1 MSEAGVPVQRP
12 GDPGGPMRRDDG
24 GTGAAIRRAVRR
36 RPVLVVASVLLLA
49 LTAIA
54 IAAPW
59 LAPFDPES
67 LQPQHRLKAPGGEF
81 VMGTDRYGRDVYSRV
96 LYGGRISLLVGWS
109 VTAGVLL
116 FGGTIGL
123 LAGFSPRADRTLMR
137 VMDGLMAFPDVL
149 LAIALMAALGPNVV
163 NVIVALTAVYIPRM
177 ARIVR
182 SSTLVVKE
190 QLYVEAAHA
199 TGSSIGRVIVQHVL
213 PGTLP
218 AAMVQATVTFAY
230 AVLAEAALSFLGVGA
245 PPSIPSWGNIISDGR
260 LYIRQAPW
268 ILIYP
273 GIAVVTTVLAINMLG
288 DALRD
293 LLDPRMQSTLRKGNV

>member
-12 GDPGGPMRRDDG
+12 GDSGGPMRRDDG

>member
-1 MSEAGVPVQRP
+1 MSERGVPVQHP
-12 GDPGGPMRRDDG
+12 GDRGERTWRDDG
-24 GTGAAIRRAVRR
+24 GTRAAIRRAVRR